1 MIHTR
6 IAAALAAAG
15 VLLALCGCADSGSSS
30 SSGSASQAAQQTTE
44 KTEYT
49 TKDGRFTLDLNSRFS
64 RFSGVYP
71 SEFEFMFVD
80 EEKGT
85 TVGILEMSE
94 AHISPRYFCEE
105 VIDHYKELYGSVT
118 ETEMTEDGHPAYLL
132 EAEFTDE
139 ESIESEEKNELRFYH
154 EAIGYGNGDLLV
166 LVTTVPK
173 DTPEEAPKA
182 VSDIMA
188 GITYHGEAAKT
199 ETETHD
205 TEYFTVSAD
214 KDWFFHSKS
223 ETEAALRPNIAETT
237 PEHYGSLKI
246 TADTSGSTAQELSA
260 ADAEEFGAKDK
271 ITDVAVSS
279 SKIMGREAV
288 CVSCVL
294 ESDYMNLKRE
304 IYYFDEHGT
313 AYKVQILA
321 PAEDYEDFTAELG
334 KLYEQIEIK

>member
-1 MIHTR
+1 MNNSR
-6 IAAALAAAG
+6 IAAAFAAAS
-15 VLLALCGCADSGSSS
+15 VLLALCGCADSSGSSTAGSSS
-30 SSGSASQAAQQTTE
+30 QTAQQTTSQ
-44 KTEYT
+44 TAYT
-49 TKDGRFTLDLNSRFS
+49 TEDGLFTLDLNSRFS

-85 TVGILEMSE
+85 TVGILEMSA
-94 AHISPRYFCEE
+94 AHISPKYFCGE
-105 VIDHYKELYGSVT
+105 VIDHYRELYGSVT
-118 ETEMTEDGHPAYLL
+118 ETEMTEGGRPAYLL

-139 ESIESEEKNELRFYH
+139 ESEEKNELRFYH

-173 DTPEEAPKA
+173 NTPEEAPKT

-188 GITYHGEAAKT
+188 GITYLGEAEKT
-199 ETETHD
+199 DTEVHD

-223 ETEAALRPNIAETT
+223 DTEAALRPNIAETT

-260 ADAEEFGAKDK
+260 ADAEEFGTKDK
-271 ITDVAVSS
+271 ITNVAVSES
-279 SKIMGREAV
+279 EILGRKAV

-294 ESDYMNLKRE
+294 ESDYMNLKRK
-304 IYYFDEHGT
+304 IYYFDELGT
-313 AYKVQILA
+313 VYKVQILA
-321 PAEDYEDFTAELG
+321 PDEGFEDFTAELG
-334 KLYEQIEIK
+334 EVYETIVIK

>member
-1 MIHTR
+1 MNNSR
-6 IAAALAAAG
+6 IAAAFAAAS
-15 VLLALCGCADSGSSS
+15 VLLALCGCADSSGSSTAGSSS
-30 SSGSASQAAQQTTE
+30 QTAQQTTSQ
-44 KTEYT
+44 TAYT
-49 TKDGRFTLDLNSRFS
+49 TEDGLFTLDLNSRFS

-85 TVGILEMSE
+85 TVGILEMSA
-94 AHISPRYFCEE
+94 AHISPKYFCGE
-105 VIDHYKELYGSVT
+105 VIDHYRELYGSVT
-118 ETEMTEDGHPAYLL
+118 ETEMTEGGRPAYLL

-139 ESIESEEKNELRFYH
+139 ESEEKNELRFYH

-173 DTPEEAPKA
+173 DTPEEAPKT

-188 GITYHGEAAKT
+188 GITYLGEAEKT
-199 ETETHD
+199 DTEVHD

-223 ETEAALRPNIAETT
+223 DTEAALRPNIAETT

-260 ADAEEFGAKDK
+260 ADAEEFGTKDK
-271 ITDVAVSS
+271 ITNVAVSES
-279 SKIMGREAV
+279 EILGRKAV

-294 ESDYMNLKRE
+294 ESDYMNLKRK
-304 IYYFDEHGT
+304 IYYFDELGT
-313 AYKVQILA
+313 VYKVQILA
-321 PAEDYEDFTAELG
+321 PDEGFEDFTAELG
-334 KLYEQIEIK
+334 EVYDTIVIK

>member
-1 MIHTR
+1 MNNSR
-6 IAAALAAAG
+6 IAAAFAAAS
-15 VLLALCGCADSGSSS
+15 VLLALCGCADSSGSSTAGSSS
-30 SSGSASQAAQQTTE
+30 QTAQQTTSQ
-44 KTEYT
+44 TAYT
-49 TKDGRFTLDLNSRFS
+49 TEDGLFTLDLNSRFS

-85 TVGILEMSE
+85 TVGILEMSA
-94 AHISPRYFCEE
+94 AHISPKYFCGE
-105 VIDHYKELYGSVT
+105 VIDHYRELYGSVT
-118 ETEMTEDGHPAYLL
+118 ETEMTEGGRPAYLL

-139 ESIESEEKNELRFYH
+139 ESEEKNELRFYH

-173 DTPEEAPKA
+173 NTPEEAPKT

-188 GITYHGEAAKT
+188 GITYLGEAEKT
-199 ETETHD
+199 DTEVHD

-223 ETEAALRPNIAETT
+223 DTEAALRPNIAETT

-260 ADAEEFGAKDK
+260 ADAEEFGTKDK
-271 ITDVAVSS
+271 ITNVAVSES
-279 SKIMGREAV
+279 EILGRKAV

-294 ESDYMNLKRE
+294 ESDYMNLKRK
-304 IYYFDEHGT
+304 IYYFDELGT
-313 AYKVQILA
+313 VYKVQILA
-321 PAEDYEDFTAELG
+321 PDEGFEDFTAELG
-334 KLYEQIEIK
+334 EVYDTIVIK

>member
-1 MIHTR
+1 MNNSR
-6 IAAALAAAG
+6 IAAAFAAAS
-15 VLLALCGCADSGSSS
+15 VLLALCGCADSSGSSTAGSSS
-30 SSGSASQAAQQTTE
+30 QTAQQTTSQA
-44 KTEYT
+44 EYT
-49 TKDGRFTLDLNSRFS
+49 TEDGLFTLDLNSRFS

-85 TVGILEMSE
+85 TVGILEMSA
-94 AHISPRYFCEE
+94 AHISPKYFCGE
-105 VIDHYKELYGSVT
+105 VIDHYRELYGSVT
-118 ETEMTEDGHPAYLL
+118 ETEMTEGGRPAYLL

-139 ESIESEEKNELRFYH
+139 ESEEKNELRFYH

-173 DTPEEAPKA
+173 DTPEEAPKT

-188 GITYHGEAAKT
+188 GITYLGEAEKT
-199 ETETHD
+199 DTEVHD

-223 ETEAALRPNIAETT
+223 DTEAALRPNIAETT

-246 TADTSGSTAQELSA
+246 SADTTGAAAQELA
-260 ADAEEFGAKDK
+260 DKDAEDFGSKEK
-271 ITDVAVSS
+271 ISKIAVGS
-279 SKIMGREAV
+279 SKIFGRDAV
-288 CVSCVL
+288 KVSCVL
-294 ESDYMNLKRE
+294 NSDYMDLQRE
-304 IYYFDEHGT
+304 IFYFNGIGA

-321 PAEDYEDFTAELG
+321 PVDGYEDFTAELDE
-334 KLYEQIEIK
+334 LYKNITIKN